1 MNENEIKSLIKLTNF
16 KNHADEVFDN
26 PFNTLDM
33 IQRIAEDYKNCID
46 YQALLYEQGCF
57 MSNSEYANESRL
69 TDIQIGLYKLI
80 LAELP
85 KYL

>member
-1 MNENEIKSLIKLTNF
+1 MNENEIKSLIQLTNF
-16 KNHADEVFDN
+16 KNLAFEVFDN

-33 IQRIAEDYKNCID
+33 IQRIAEDYKVCMEL
-46 YQALLYEQGCF
+46 QETLYENGCF
-57 MSNSEYANESRL
+57 KNAELMKEFEATE
-69 TDIQIGLYKLI
+69 IQIGLYKLI